1 MKKLTVEQVIDKL
14 QAKID
19 RMELRKFNKGLDLLV
34 TEADEY
40 DYKIEA
46 YEEVIEMLRKVKE
59 GDQRGKATRVHGRL
73 RENLGGR

>member
-1 MKKLTVEQVIDKL
+1 MKLTVEQVIDRL

-19 RMELRKFNKGLDLLV
+19 RMEAKKFEKGLDLLV

-46 YEEVIEMLRKVKE
+46 YEEVIKLLVRVK
-59 GDQRGKATRVHGRL
+59 K
-73 RENLGGR
+73 